1 MSVKISYD
9 DLGALY
15 TNLLATQIEFEDASK
30 RSGDLSDDIDSPYGR
45 SELRDKTHD
54 FEGQWDDRRNKLNEG
69 LKAVTE
75 QAKTVLE
82 GFGDFDTQVAA
93 ELAQQMQEVE

>member
-1 MSVKISYD
+1 VSVKISYD

-30 RSGDLSDDIDSPYGR
+30 RSGDLSDDIGSPYDR
-45 SELRDKTHD
+45 SELRDKTRD